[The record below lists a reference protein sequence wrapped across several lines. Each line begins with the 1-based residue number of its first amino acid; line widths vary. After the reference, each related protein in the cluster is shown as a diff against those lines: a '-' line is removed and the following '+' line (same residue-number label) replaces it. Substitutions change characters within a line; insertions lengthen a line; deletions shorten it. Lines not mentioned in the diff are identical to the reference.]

1 MNLQNNEIILKEI
14 LPKKSFFFNM
24 TEKIRVIFS
33 FFYLGISTIFLINM
47 TSFFFFFAILFLG
60 AGLYFAFFRWIL
72 RYFDLRNNYYLITNE
87 RIIIAE
93 KLNKKI
99 VKEKKLAEIDQV
111 NIEMNNQFFGNIIF
125 GEPETIFGKNDEPF
139 SFFKRNGMNFNEDE
153 YAFLSVEN
161 INEIIPIFENLKL
174 KVNKTFY

>member
-72 RYFDLRNNYYLITNE
+72 RYFDLRNNNYLITNE

-99 VKEKKLAEIDQV
+99 VKEK
-111 NIEMNNQFFGNIIF
+111 
-125 GEPETIFGKNDEPF
+125 
-139 SFFKRNGMNFNEDE
+139 
-153 YAFLSVEN
+153 
-161 INEIIPIFENLKL
+161 NLQK
-174 KVNKTFY
+174 

>member
-1 MNLQNNEIILKEI
+1 MELHDNEIILKEI

-33 FFYLGISTIFLINM
+33 FFYLGVSSILLINM
-47 TSFFFFFAILFLG
+47 TSFFFFFAIIFFG
-60 AGLYFAFFRWIL
+60 AGLYFAFFRWVL
-72 RYFDLRNNYYLITNE
+72 RYFDLRDNYYLITNE
-87 RIIIAE
+87 RIIVAE
-93 KLNKKI
+93 KLTKEI
-99 VKEKKLAEIDQV
+99 IKEKKLAEIDQV

-139 SFFKRNGMNFNEDE
+139 SFFKTKGMNFNEDE
-153 YAFLSVEN
+153 YAFISVDN
-161 INEIIPIFENLKL
+161 ISEIIPVFENLKL